1 MAITGNQYENHKT
14 DPARPVQLR
23 LIKDEETGEL
33 RKKTMSERYNRNITH
48 KRSKLFAITVNTP
61 IKRHFPKTFKMV
73 LT

>member
-48 KRSKLFAITVNTP
+48 KRCKFIVVTM
-61 IKRHFPKTFKMV
+61 KKEHFKTEN
-73 LT
+73 